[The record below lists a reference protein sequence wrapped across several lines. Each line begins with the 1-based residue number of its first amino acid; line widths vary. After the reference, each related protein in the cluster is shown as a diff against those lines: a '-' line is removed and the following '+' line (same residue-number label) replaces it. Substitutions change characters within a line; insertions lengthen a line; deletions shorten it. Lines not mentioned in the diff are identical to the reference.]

1 MKLTP
6 GMQQYINIKNQ
17 HPDAL
22 VLFRMGDFYETF
34 YEDAK
39 TAARELNITL
49 TARGKGDTRAPLA
62 GIPYHALD
70 QYLAKLVKKGY
81 KVAIVEQLEDPKKAK
96 GIVKRGV
103 VRIVTP
109 GTVMESYILNEKAN
123 NFIMSLSKDNDRYG
137 ISLADISTGDF
148 MTTIVMGWDKL
159 VTEITRFN
167 PSEIIIPL
175 SQEHNENLKQL
186 KKQTILT
193 IFDDRHFWK
202 QNAYDV
208 LIGHFKVLN
217 LEGFGIEK
225 DELAINASGA
235 LLSYLK
241 ETQKTTLGH
250 INKLKKFSVN
260 DYMLLDSSTQR
271 NLELT
276 KNIKDSTSRGTLLET
291 LDNTT
296 TSMGSRLLKIW
307 LQRPLLNLNK
317 INSRQDAIA
326 ELCSSIIIRE
336 DIRAQLSNIS
346 DIERLISRISYGSAN
361 ARDLVALRNSLKIIP
376 KFKEI
381 LDGNSSELLRQIG
394 GMDDVANIV
403 ELISGSI
410 REEPP
415 LTVRDGNMIKTGYN
429 EQLDKLHEIKSGGKS
444 WIAKL
449 ELKEKGRTGIKSL
462 KIKFNKVF
470 GYFIEI
476 TKANL
481 HMVPKEYIRKQTQV
495 NAERFITEELKEQES
510 LILGAED
517 KIHALEYELFVE
529 ILNIITKDTVK
540 IQDVAKNVALLDTL
554 TSLAHVA
561 AENNYVRPI
570 VDDSNELFIKDGRHP
585 VVEKIEDFFIP
596 NDVVLNNESHM
607 GIITGPNMAGKSTYM
622 RQVALITL
630 MAQIG
635 SFVPASEA
643 KVGVVDRIFT
653 RVGAYDDL
661 TMGQSTFMVE
671 MTETANILNNATDKS
686 LVILDEIG
694 RGTSTFD
701 GISIAWSVAEYISK
715 SIKAKTLFATHYH
728 QLNNLSEHISGV
740 KNYNIAVKE
749 KDDHIVFLRKIVE
762 GGTDKSYGIQVAK
775 LAGLPSEV
783 IERSKVIM
791 DKLEMEDKISD
802 KIHKTQEDLQS
813 SLVDK
818 DKHCQQIKEDKK
830 INIRQ
835 LSLNDL

>member
-109 GTVMESYILNEKAN
+109 GTVMETNNLNEKAN